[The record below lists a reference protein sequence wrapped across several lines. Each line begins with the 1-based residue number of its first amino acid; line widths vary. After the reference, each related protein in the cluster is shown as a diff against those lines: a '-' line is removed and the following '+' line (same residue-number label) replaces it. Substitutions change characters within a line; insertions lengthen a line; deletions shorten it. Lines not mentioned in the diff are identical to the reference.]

1 MKSAPILIPIAILAS
16 CSTIP
21 SDDPQQAFFERL
33 SALCGQAFD
42 GRIASPP
49 ADADRDF
56 AGQRLTMHVRDCSD
70 SEIRIPFRVG
80 DDRSR
85 TWVIR
90 RPAGGSRGAALL
102 SLSHDH
108 RHGDGSED
116 RLSRYGGAATAAGTA
131 GRQEF
136 PADEFSRTLFA
147 RENIPQSATNVWALE
162 VEPGAMFA
170 YELRRPG
177 RFFRVEFDLARPT
190 PPPA

>member
-1 MKSAPILIPIAILAS
+1 MKIAPTLIPIAILAS

-21 SDDPQQAFFERL
+21 SDDPQLAFFARL

-49 ADADRDF
+49 VDADRDF
-56 AGQRLTMHVRDCSD
+56 AGKRLTMHVRDCSD

-80 DDRSR
+80 EDRSR

-90 RPAGGSRGAALL
+90 RPLGSAPL

-116 RLSRYGGAATAAGTA
+116 RLSRYGGAATAAGA
-131 GRQEF
+131 PGRQEF
-136 PADEFSRTLFA
+136 PADEFSQTLFT
-147 RENIPQSATNVWALE
+147 RENIPQSATNVWAVE
-162 VEPGAMFA
+162 VQLGALFA

-177 RFFRVEFDLARPT
+177 RFFRVEFDLTRPT
-190 PPPA
+190 APPA

>member
-1 MKSAPILIPIAILAS
+1 MKIAAILIPIAILSS
-16 CSTIP
+16 CTTLP
-21 SDDPQQAFFERL
+21 ADDPQQAFFARL

-49 ADADRDF
+49 VDADRDF
-56 AGQRLTMHVRDCSD
+56 AGRRLTMHVRDCSA

-90 RPAGGSRGAALL
+90 RPAGGPRGAAPLT
-102 SLSHDH
+102 LSHDH

-116 RLSRYGGAATAAGTA
+116 RLSRYGGAAIATGTS

-162 VEPGAMFA
+162 VRPGAMFA

-177 RFFRVEFDLARPT
+177 RFFRVEFDLAHPT
-190 PPPA
+190 APPA